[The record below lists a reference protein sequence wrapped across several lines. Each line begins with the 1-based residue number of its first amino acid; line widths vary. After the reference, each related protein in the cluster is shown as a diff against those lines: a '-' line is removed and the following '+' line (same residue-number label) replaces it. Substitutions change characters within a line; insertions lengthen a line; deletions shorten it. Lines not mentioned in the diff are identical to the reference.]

1 MPDWS
6 LELAAEDLRQA
17 SPEAWSRFVRAVSD
31 EMGAALERVLGSK
44 TTMELEQRTGE
55 ARAMREL
62 VRRLVNARDT
72 AEKERKK

>member
-17 SPEAWSRFVRAVSD
+17 SPEAWSRFLRAVHD
-31 EMGAALERVLGSK
+31 EMGSALERILASPNSD
-44 TTMELEQRTGE
+44 TLNQRCGE
-55 ARAMREL
+55 ARAYREL
-62 VRRLVNARDT
+62 AYRLTNARTT